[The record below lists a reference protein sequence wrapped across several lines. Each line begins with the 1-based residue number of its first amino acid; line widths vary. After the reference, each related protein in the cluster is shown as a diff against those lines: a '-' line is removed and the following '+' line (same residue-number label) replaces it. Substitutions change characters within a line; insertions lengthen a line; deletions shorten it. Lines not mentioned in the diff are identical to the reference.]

1 MLQLTASAQLKDW
14 QSTAHLTVM
23 IMFHAEEE
31 RSDRKVS
38 RELVSSGKSGY
49 YVSSNQEGHH
59 QKCNPTEIN
68 LLNSL
73 KKQQKK
79 KAVSN

>member
-1 MLQLTASAQLKDW
+1 MLQLTASAQLKVW

-23 IMFHAEEE
+23 IMFHAEEEE

-49 YVSSNQEGHH
+49 YVSLNQESHH
-59 QKCNPTEIN
+59 QNVIP
-68 LLNSL
+68 LR
-73 KKQQKK
+73 
-79 KAVSN
+79 